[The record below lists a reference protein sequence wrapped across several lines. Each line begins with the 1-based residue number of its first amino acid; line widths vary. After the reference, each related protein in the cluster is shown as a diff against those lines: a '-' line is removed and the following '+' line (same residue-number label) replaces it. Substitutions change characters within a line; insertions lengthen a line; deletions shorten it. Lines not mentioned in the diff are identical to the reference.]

1 MPLERMLLTTGQE
14 LGSQADLF
22 PADIDEIGHQTP
34 KERSSQGSSRT
45 VSGSSGSS
53 DYCEAEPSVTP
64 LHAQQRLCMVGR
76 EIREV
81 WRHNLHEEM
90 LAICQLVAQFPF
102 VAMDTEFPGVVIYPT
117 NSCENEDY
125 GYQLVKG
132 NVDLL
137 KLIQLGITLFDSGG
151 HLPEGVCT
159 WQFNFKFDIETD
171 MYAEESISLLQNSGL
186 QFEQHREHGIA
197 PHDFA
202 ELMLSS
208 GLVLSDSVTWLTFH
222 SAYDFSYLLTQ
233 LTSLD
238 LPSTEAEFKELIRLY
253 FPHIYDIKYLM
264 LFTDNLIGG
273 LQSVANYLNVERFGT
288 QHQAGSDSL
297 LTGQVFFRMYT
308 KYFSEGLDS
317 VKFSGQIAGFKSPGW
332 EPSAATQA
340 KREAEEQRL
349 CAELEDLHN
358 GSSSPMRDH

>member
-1 MPLERMLLTTGQE
+1 MG
-14 LGSQADLF
+14 
-22 PADIDEIGHQTP
+22 
-34 KERSSQGSSRT
+34 
-45 VSGSSGSS
+45 
-53 DYCEAEPSVTP
+53 
-64 LHAQQRLCMVGR
+64 
-76 EIREV
+76 
-81 WRHNLHEEM
+81 
-90 LAICQLVAQFPF
+90 
-102 VAMDTEFPGVVIYPT
+102 AMDTEFPGVVIYPT

-151 HLPEGVCT
+151 QLPEGVCT

-171 MYAEESISLLQNSGL
+171 MYAEESTSLLQNSGL
-186 QFEQHREHGIA
+186 QFEQQREHGIA

-233 LTSLD
+233 RTSLD
-238 LPSTEAEFKELIRLY
+238 LPATEAEFKELIRLY

-297 LTGQVFFRMYT
+297 LQDVQPILLGRPGQCQVLRSDCWLQESWLGT
-308 KYFSEGLDS
+308 KCCHP
-317 VKFSGQIAGFKSPGW
+317 GQARGRGTAPVRG
-332 EPSAATQA
+332 T
-340 KREAEEQRL
+340 
-349 CAELEDLHN
+349 
-358 GSSSPMRDH
+358 